1 MTRAIQVGDTGDAGT
16 TPVTRGASERDD
28 VTLPETRWLAAF
40 IVPFLVVAF
49 ALLYGW
55 PDDTARLFAWTIRP
69 RMTPMLMGAGYIAGA
84 YFFVRVLAGG
94 AVAVPWHSVTCGF
107 LPVTAFASS
116 MAIATALHWD
126 RFNHAHVSFYAWVFL
141 YVIAPPLVAGVWL
154 RNRRHDPGTLSASD
168 TAVPPVVRWTV
179 GAVGA
184 LILVTGACLFLVPSV
199 LIAVWPWTLTP
210 LTARVLGG
218 WFALPGVAGLVL
230 SRDQRWSAWV
240 IPLQSQ
246 AVGIVLIL
254 IGAVRAWSTFDPA
267 GPGIWLFVGGM
278 GVLLVGILSLYR
290 SMESRPTHDPVAARS
305 PLTLEQ
311 ADPTELV
318 KPV

>member
-1 MTRAIQVGDTGDAGT
+1 MTRATQSVSTRDAGSA
-16 TPVTRGASERDD
+16 PMTRGESEHDD
-28 VTLPETRWLAAF
+28 AILPETRWLAAF

-94 AVAVPWHSVTCGF
+94 RLSVSWHRVTCGF

-116 MAIATALHWD
+116 MAVATALHWD

-141 YVIAPPLVAGVWL
+141 YAIAPPLVAGVWL
-154 RNRRHDPGTLSASD
+154 RNRRRDPATVSASD
-168 TAVPPVVRWTV
+168 AAVPRVVRLTV

-184 LILVTGACLFLVPSV
+184 LILVFGLCLFVTPS
-199 LIAVWPWTLTP
+199 LLLAVWPWTLTP

-230 SRDQRWSAWV
+230 SRDQRWSAWG

-246 AVGIVLIL
+246 AFGIVLIL
-254 IGAVRAWSTFDPA
+254 IGVVRAWSTFDPA
-267 GPGIWLFVGGM
+267 GAGIWLFVGGM
-278 GVLLVGILSLYR
+278 GALLAGIFALYR
-290 SMESRPTHDPVAARS
+290 SMESHHAFGPNRAQTR
-305 PLTLEQ
+305 
-311 ADPTELV
+311 LV
-318 KPV
+318 